1 MFPALFRR
9 ELVCQLARFGGQTA
23 AGRFCR
29 VVRLLWHGA
38 LWLSHNGFNLL
49 LPAGDCKKYVAMRGS
64 QIRPLPTGVAD
75 GG

>member
-9 ELVCQLARFGGQTA
+9 ELVGQLARFGGQTA

-29 VVRLLWHGA
+29 VVGLLWRGA
-38 LWLSHNGFNLL
+38 LWLSHNGFNLP

-64 QIRPLPTGVAD
+64 QIRPLPAGVAD